1 MLIAIYGIKD
11 CDTMKTARASL
22 DCKSAKQNGGERM
35 SRDAAKI
42 IIEIVTRNA
51 AEQDAALARI
61 QPLCSQD
68 EFSEYRRMIGKSMGA
83 MLTEIIHPIVAKYPE
98 LKPAQLK

>member
-1 MLIAIYGIKD
+1 M
-11 CDTMKTARASL
+11 SL
-22 DCKSAKQNGGERM
+22 
-35 SRDAAKI
+35 DAAKI
-42 IIEIVTRNA
+42 IMETITRNA

-68 EFSEYRRMIGKSMGA
+68 EFNEYRRMIGRSMGA
-83 MLTEIIHPIVAKYPE
+83 MLTEIINPIVAKYPD